1 MDIPGKASVLLV
13 YFSDEAAANQI
24 LMFKGT
30 AKEIREKR
38 LGEDWD
44 GFNLADSLNLNGENV
59 RVYVKSENL
68 VGTDMKY
75 YVGPKSLNP
84 VKVDYTKLNFSEFV
98 D

>member
-1 MDIPGKASVLLV
+1 MDIPGKANVLLV
-13 YFSDEAAANQI
+13 YFSDETATNQI
-24 LMFKGT
+24 LIYKGT
-30 AKEIREKR
+30 AKELREKR
-38 LGEDWD
+38 LGEQWD

-68 VGTDMKY
+68 VGTDEKY

-84 VKVDYTKLNFSEFV
+84 VKIDYDKLNFSEFV